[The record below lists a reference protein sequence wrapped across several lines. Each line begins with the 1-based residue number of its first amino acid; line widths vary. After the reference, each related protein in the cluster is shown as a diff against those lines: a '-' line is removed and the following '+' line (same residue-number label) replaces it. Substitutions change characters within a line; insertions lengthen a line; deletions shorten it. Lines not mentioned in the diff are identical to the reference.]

1 MLNYK
6 VKQPLQSQNG
16 SIIIEGLI
24 AILIF
29 SMGILAIVGLQAA
42 SIKSSSDSQYRME
55 ASFFASRINS
65 EMWASYSTL
74 NAFSTSPTYVAW
86 INNVQA
92 RLPGANTIP
101 PVVTLVGSQI
111 AGYTAT
117 VRVNWQAPGDPEPHN
132 YTAISY
138 IQQ

>member
-1 MLNYK
+1 MLNLR
-6 VKQPLQSQNG
+6 VKQYLKKQNG
-16 SIIIEGLI
+16 SILIEGLV

-29 SMGILAIVGLQAA
+29 SMGILAVVGLQAA
-42 SIKSSSDSQYRME
+42 AIKTVSESQYRME
-55 ASFFASRINS
+55 ASLFATRINS

-74 NAFSTSPTYVAW
+74 DTFNASPAYGAW
-86 INNVQA
+86 INNIQA
-92 RLPGANTIP
+92 RLPGANAIP

-117 VRVNWQAPGDPEPHN
+117 VRVNWQAPGDPDPHN